1 MLVSQFKG
9 IRMQEDETFNEFYI
23 KLNVVRN
30 SMINLGKN
38 VSNAK
43 LIKKIMRSLSKRFR
57 IKVTTIKESK
67 DLDTMKIE
75 ELVGSLQTYEFSLPQ
90 PKKNKFIALKTVRK
104 KRNNSSDEE
113 SMYEEDMAL
122 IVRKFNRLFKTG
134 KGNFRNTYSKFAEK
148 PNDDSSVATIG
159 RREREKTLV
168 ASNAMSV
175 GVMVTFGLTVQIYKV
190 ILSMLLTMMN
200 LTKMILKSMSIS

>member
-1 MLVSQFKG
+1 
-9 IRMQEDETFNEFYI
+9 MQEDETFNEFYI

-75 ELVGSLQTYEFSLPQ
+75 ELVGSLRTYEFSLPQ
-90 PKKNKFIALKTVRK
+90 PKKNK
-104 KRNNSSDEE
+104 S
-113 SMYEEDMAL
+113 
-122 IVRKFNRLFKTG
+122 IVLVYFNWLHF
-134 KGNFRNTYSKFAEK
+134 
-148 PNDDSSVATIG
+148 V
-159 RREREKTLV
+159 
-168 ASNAMSV
+168 
-175 GVMVTFGLTVQIYKV
+175 
-190 ILSMLLTMMN
+190 
-200 LTKMILKSMSIS
+200 